1 MVDFKFIFD
10 FGSPKTYLVY
20 KLLPGIEK
28 RTKTKAEYV
37 PVLLGGIFKS
47 TNNVS
52 PIESF
57 KTGPAKGKYDD
68 LDTARF
74 VKKHDIAFNFNSN
87 FPINTL
93 NLMRGAIF
101 AQENDIFDKYVEVV
115 FKSMWVDN
123 KKMDDLEVIQTVLL
137 ENGLPVKEIF
147 EGTQD
152 QKIKDKLI
160 KNTSEVVEKGV
171 FGAPSLLVN
180 NELFF
185 GKETLQDVEEL
196 LVREAGET

>member
-20 KLLPGIEK
+20 KLLPGIEM

-57 KTGPAKGKYDD
+57 KTVTAKGKYDD

-93 NLMRGAIF
+93 NLMRGAVF
-101 AQENDIFDKYVEVV
+101 AKENGIFDKYVEVV

-160 KNTSEVVEKGV
+160 KNTSEAVEKGI
-171 FGAPSLLVN
+171 FGAPSMLVED
-180 NELFF
+180 ELFF
-185 GKETLQDVEEL
+185 GKESLQDVEEL
-196 LVREAGET
+196 ILSKSE

>member
-20 KLLPGIEK
+20 KLLSGIEK
-28 RTKTKAEYV
+28 RTNIKAEFV

-57 KTGPAKGKYDD
+57 KTVPAKGKYDD

-74 VKKHDIAFNFNSN
+74 VKKHNIAFNFNSN

-93 NLMRGAIF
+93 NLMRGAIY
-101 AQENDIFDKYVEVV
+101 AQENEIFDKYVEVV

-123 KKMDDLEVIQTVLL
+123 KKMDDLEVIQTVFL

-160 KNTSEVVEKGV
+160 KNTSDADEKGI
-171 FGAPSLLVN
+171 FGAPSMLVED
-180 NELFF
+180 ELFF
-185 GKETLQDVEEL
+185 GKESLQDVEEL
-196 LVREAGET
+196 ILSKSE

>member
-28 RTKTKAEYV
+28 RTNIKAEYV

-57 KTGPAKGKYDD
+57 KTVPAKGKYDD

-74 VKKHDIAFNFNSN
+74 VKKHNIAFNFNSN

-93 NLMRGAIF
+93 NLMRGAIY
-101 AQENDIFDKYVEVV
+101 AQENEIFDKYVEVV

-123 KKMDDLEVIQTVLL
+123 KKMDDLEVIQSVLL

-160 KNTSEVVEKGV
+160 KNTSEAVERGV
-171 FGAPSLLVN
+171 FGAPSMLVN

-196 LVREAGET
+196 LIKQAG

>member
-28 RTKTKAEYV
+28 RTKTKAKYV

-57 KTGPAKGKYDD
+57 KTVPAKGKYDD

-101 AQENDIFDKYVEVV
+101 AQENGIFDKYVEVV

-123 KKMDDLEVIQTVLL
+123 KKMDDLEVIQSVLL

-196 LVREAGET
+196 LVKEAG

>member
-28 RTKTKAEYV
+28 RTNTKAEYV

-47 TNNVS
+47 INNVS

-57 KTGPAKGKYDD
+57 KTVPAKGKYDD

-74 VKKHDIAFNFNSN
+74 VKKHNIAFNFNSN

-101 AQENDIFDKYVEVV
+101 AQENGIFDKYVEVI

-137 ENGLPVKEIF
+137 ENGLPVKAIF

-160 KNTSEVVEKGV
+160 KNTSEAVEKGV
-171 FGAPSLLVN
+171 FGAPSMLVN

-196 LVREAGET
+196 LVKEIG

>member
-20 KLLPGIEK
+20 KLLPGLEK
-28 RTKTKAEYV
+28 RTNIKAEFV

-57 KTGPAKGKYDD
+57 KTVPAKGKYDD

-74 VKKHDIAFNFNSN
+74 VKKHNIAFNFNSN

-93 NLMRGAIF
+93 NLMRGAIY
-101 AQENDIFDKYVEVV
+101 AQENEIFDKYVEVV

-123 KKMDDLEVIQTVLL
+123 KKMDDLEVIQSVLL

-160 KNTSEVVEKGV
+160 KNTSEAVEKGV

-196 LVREAGET
+196 LVKEAG

>member
-57 KTGPAKGKYDD
+57 KTVPAKGKYDD

-101 AQENDIFDKYVEVV
+101 AQENGIFDKYVEVV

-123 KKMDDLEVIQTVLL
+123 KKMDDSEVIQTVLL

-160 KNTSEVVEKGV
+160 KNTSEAVEKGI
-171 FGAPSLLVN
+171 FGAPSMLVED
-180 NELFF
+180 ELFF
-185 GKETLQDVEEL
+185 GKESLQDVEEL
-196 LVREAGET
+196 ILSKSD

>member
-57 KTGPAKGKYDD
+57 KTVPAKGKYDD

-101 AQENDIFDKYVEVV
+101 AQENGIFDKYVEVV

-123 KKMDDLEVIQTVLL
+123 KKMDDLEIIKTVLL

-160 KNTSEVVEKGV
+160 KNTSEAVEKGI
-171 FGAPSLLVN
+171 FGAPSMLVED
-180 NELFF
+180 ELFF
-185 GKETLQDVEEL
+185 GKESLQDVEEL
-196 LVREAGET
+196 ILSKSE

>member
-57 KTGPAKGKYDD
+57 KTVPAKGKYDD

-74 VKKHDIAFNFNSN
+74 VKKHDITFNFNSN

-101 AQENDIFDKYVEVV
+101 AQENGIFDNYVEVV

-123 KKMDDLEVIQTVLL
+123 KKMDDLDVIHSVLL
-137 ENGLPVKEIF
+137 ENGLPVKDIF

-152 QKIKDKLI
+152 QKIKDKLL
-160 KNTSEVVEKGV
+160 KNTSEAVEKGV

-196 LVREAGET
+196 LLKETG

>member
-28 RTKTKAEYV
+28 RTNIKAEYV

-57 KTGPAKGKYDD
+57 KTVPAKGKYDD
-68 LDTARF
+68 LDTERF

-101 AQENDIFDKYVEVV
+101 AQENGIFDKYVELV

-123 KKMDDLEVIQTVLL
+123 QKMDDLEVVQSVFLK
-137 ENGLPVKEIF
+137 NKLPVKEIF

-160 KNTSEVVEKGV
+160 KNTSEAVEKGV
-171 FGAPSLLVN
+171 FGAPSMLVN

-196 LVREAGET
+196 LIKQAG

>member
-28 RTKTKAEYV
+28 RTNIKAEFI

-57 KTGPAKGKYDD
+57 KTVPAKGKYDD

-74 VKKHDIAFNFNSN
+74 VKKHNIAFNFNSN

-93 NLMRGAIF
+93 NLMRGAIY
-101 AQENDIFDKYVEVV
+101 AQENEIFDKYVEVV

-123 KKMDDLEVIQTVLL
+123 KKMDDLEVIQSVLL

-160 KNTSEVVEKGV
+160 KNTSEAVEKGV

-196 LVREAGET
+196 LVKEAG